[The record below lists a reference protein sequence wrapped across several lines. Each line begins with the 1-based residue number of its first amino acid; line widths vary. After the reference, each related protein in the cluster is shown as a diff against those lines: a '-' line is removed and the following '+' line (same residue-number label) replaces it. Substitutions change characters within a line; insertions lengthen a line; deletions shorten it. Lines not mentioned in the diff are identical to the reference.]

1 MKVDEGQW
9 NKIKDNED
17 NEWTMKRQWKEMNE
31 DKLNDGKLR
40 QMKVDEK
47 RWRKMKL
54 DEGEWR

>member
-54 DEGEWR
+54 DEGE